1 MRSKIE
7 LSWNSVYT
15 PADVPL
21 QVLVNDGSGSDLSL
35 ALSMQAHARGMG
47 LRAATGS
54 PLQVRPTYWKV
65 HMETRQGQKARKLKK
80 APNEL
85 SREEEN
91 DQCRQLLD

>member
-7 LSWNSVYT
+7 MSWNSVYT

-21 QVLVNDGSGSDLSL
+21 QVLVNDGSGSDVN
-35 ALSMQAHARGMG
+35 
-47 LRAATGS
+47 AATGS
-54 PLQVRPTYWKV
+54 PLPVRPTYWKV

-85 SREEEN
+85 SREE

>member
-7 LSWNSVYT
+7 MSWNSVYT

-21 QVLVNDGSGSDLSL
+21 QVLVNDGSSSDYLL
-35 ALSMQAHARGMG
+35 HYPCKLTPEGWVN
-47 LRAATGS
+47 AATGS
-54 PLQVRPTYWKV
+54 PLQVRPTIGRS
-65 HMETRQGQKARKLKK
+65 TGNPPRQKARKLKK

-85 SREEEN
+85 SREE